1 MLDGSLIAKEKYR
14 ILRNK
19 QQIWDGKVQTL
30 RHFKDEVAQVT
41 GQQECGVCFA
51 DYEEFQVGDVIECY
65 TLEELP
71 RSL

>member
-1 MLDGSLIAKEKYR
+1 MLDGTLIAKERFR

-19 QQIWDGKVQTL
+19 KRIWDGKVQTL
-30 RHFKDEVAQVT
+30 RHFKDEVKEVS

-51 DYEEFQVGDVIECY
+51 GYEAFQTGDVIECY
-65 TLEELP
+65 LLEELP